1 MRFRSLLVLPVVL
14 LCAACSF
21 SGIGEPAADP
31 APDQVDMRAAYTAI
45 RTAYA
50 SFKLSGNPEVSS
62 VHRVRGGYLAEWS
75 ICVRND
81 DAAKRQHYTFY
92 FKNKKIAE
100 WRMSVLVDG
109 CEGET
114 YTPLPPPS
122 S

>member
-1 MRFRSLLVLPVVL
+1 MRRRSLLSMPAAL

-21 SGIGEPAADP
+21 SGIGEPAPDP
-31 APDQVDMRAAYTAI
+31 APDQADMRAAYAAI

-50 SFKLSGNPEVSS
+50 SFKLSGNPEAST
-62 VHRVRGGYLAEWS
+62 VHRVRGGYLAEWA

-81 DAAKRQHYTFY
+81 DAAQRRHYTFY

-100 WRMSVLVDG
+100 WRLSVIVDG

-114 YTPLPPPS
+114 YTSLPG
-122 S
+122 